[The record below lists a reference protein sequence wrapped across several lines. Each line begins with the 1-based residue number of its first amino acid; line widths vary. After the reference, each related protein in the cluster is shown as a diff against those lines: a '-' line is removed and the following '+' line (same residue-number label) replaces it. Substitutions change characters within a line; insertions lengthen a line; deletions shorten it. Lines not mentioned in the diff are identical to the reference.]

1 MKSIIQK
8 YSYNNFQFLKL
19 EKEKVTFEFK
29 IIGIFQIK
37 NYSKK
42 KNKNINYYINYY
54 IIIFQNGKIKYI

>member
-42 KNKNINYYINYY
+42 KIKIL
-54 IIIFQNGKIKYI
+54 IIFLLLISITYKKSSYPA